1 MKKLVYIIILVLIT
15 GVVTMRVIENN
26 TAPKLGVVNGELKP
40 LGSRPN
46 SVSTQTDQKSKL
58 VKSIA
63 FEGEVNEQMANIA
76 KVLAEMPGASIKQ
89 QDTDYVYAVFTSSL
103 MRFKDDVEVF
113 IDAQEKRVHFR
124 SASRVGYSD
133 LGVNRKRYEEF
144 AKRLSAAGE

>member
-89 QDTDYVYAVFTSSL
+89 QDDDYVYAVFTSSL